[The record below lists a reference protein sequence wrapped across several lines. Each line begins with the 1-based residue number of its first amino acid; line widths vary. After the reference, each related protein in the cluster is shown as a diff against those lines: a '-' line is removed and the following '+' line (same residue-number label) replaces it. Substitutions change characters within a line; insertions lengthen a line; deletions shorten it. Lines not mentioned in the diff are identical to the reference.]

1 MLFCCASAH
10 RRTRVSAPEYLAFT
24 RWATPTARYTLS
36 GKTHSV
42 FPSSPIIA
50 SKRPTCRHNFNR
62 HSRTFSITHRVRRKR
77 QRLPSSLVIENPRRS
92 TPRFYFNMARLGFP
106 MNANDYT
113 EVGTDGLLNAAAF
126 CGRSP
131 RPHSA
136 RIWTR
141 FSRRLP
147 RNSAANTASATTRT
161 IR

>member
-106 MNANDYT
+106 MNANDIT
-113 EVGTDGLLNAAAF
+113 STGNLRFCAGSSFLARSIVSLFVGF
-126 CGRSP
+126 
-131 RPHSA
+131 
-136 RIWTR
+136 
-141 FSRRLP
+141 RLT
-147 RNSAANTASATTRT
+147 NVFMAVTL
-161 IR
+161 